1 MDRDEWLGFSLLGFP
16 LLAVGVRLAHDVLV
30 MVRLSDEP
38 TREQRGGRGSPVTA
52 RDEERHAMG
61 AHDRRP
67 PLPPDSDPHRELV
80 TPLTASEYERL
91 AEFRHT
97 LRQLERQT
105 ETEARNAST
114 TPQQYLLLL
123 AVKGHA
129 GDEAPNLTE
138 LAEVLQVVHNSVVQL
153 VNRAEAQG
161 LVTRREDPRRLDRR
175 VVQIHLTPD
184 GERLLAR
191 VSGALRTERQRIA
204 DLVRWV
210 TQPD

>member
-1 MDRDEWLGFSLLGFP
+1 
-16 LLAVGVRLAHDVLV
+16 
-30 MVRLSDEP
+30 
-38 TREQRGGRGSPVTA
+38 
-52 RDEERHAMG
+52 
-61 AHDRRP
+61 
-67 PLPPDSDPHRELV
+67 
-80 TPLTASEYERL
+80 LTASEYERL

-105 ETEARNAST
+105 ETEARNAGT

-204 DLVRWV
+204 DLVRSV